1 MTDFNNLD
9 TQIEKNTTGEESK
22 IPSPEGVLEQK
33 ENFEEME
40 QNPPQNIPQ
49 TPAEPVFVQKT
60 TATDQP
66 NVVYQPVAIQY
77 VPQSVK
83 PVDPE
88 LEAEKKKIKRDALT
102 IGSSFLLMHGIVLV
116 LNLMMVSIGMVF
128 GFTGNSKAV
137 EILNSPAAV
146 QVMQISFSLISFTF
160 PFILFFKLFSV
171 RISDIVSFSLPK
183 RKLFL
188 PLFLFGIAFC
198 AFANIISSIAAS
210 FFEKSNID
218 YEVIMPENPKGIYG
232 FLLVFISTVV
242 VPALIE
248 EFTCR
253 GLVMGLLRKYGDGF
267 AIVVSSILFGLMH
280 GNFEQMPFAF
290 MVGLV
295 LGFITV
301 KSGTLLIAIAVH
313 AFNNFVSV
321 AFDYFFENVP
331 TVYQDVGYI
340 IFLVVCLLLGIFAL
354 FLLKG
359 EGEDFYKLER
369 PEMKATDGK
378 KALWFFTSATVI
390 IYSSICL
397 VESLQFFVI

>member
-1 MTDFNNLD
+1 MTEFNNLD
-9 TQIEKNTTGEESK
+9 TKIEKNTTGEESK
-22 IPSPEGVLEQK
+22 ISSPEGVLEQK
-33 ENFEEME
+33 ANFEEIE

-49 TPAEPVFVQKT
+49 TSAEPAFVQKN

-66 NVVYQPVAIQY
+66 NVVYQY
-77 VPQSVK
+77 LPQPTR

-102 IGSSFLLMHGIVLV
+102 IGSSFLLMHGIILV
-116 LNLMMVSIGMVF
+116 LNLLMLSIGMVF

-137 EILNSPAAV
+137 EILYSPAAL
-146 QVMQISFSLISFTF
+146 QVMQIGFSLISFTV
-160 PFILFFKLFSV
+160 PFVLFFKLFSV
-171 RISDIVSFSLPK
+171 RISDIVSFSLK
-183 RKLFL
+183 RRKLFL

-198 AFANIISSIAAS
+198 SFANIISSIAAS

-232 FLLVFISTVV
+232 FLLVFISTVA

-267 AIVVSSILFGLMH
+267 AIIVSSILFGLMH

-301 KSGTLLIAIAVH
+301 KSGSLLIAIAVH

-321 AFDYFFENVP
+321 AFDYFFDGVP

-354 FLLKG
+354 FLLKD
-359 EGEDFYKLER
+359 EEDFYKLET
-369 PEMKATDGK
+369 PEMKAKESK
-378 KALWFFTSATVI
+378 KALWFFTSATII

-397 VESLQFFVI
+397 VESLKFFVI